1 MRMNPKDRDFER
13 IARYFM
19 EIRGFRGQ
27 FTLEKVPGGKATT
40 RILRMGR
47 ENTFMVKVFME
58 SFPSDKNVF
67 HAQNEVAIGETLKD
81 LSLSTK
87 KYLFVKTDSDNP
99 VGVPFAVSTY
109 IVGENLKKVNKRKIV
124 LIVPKVLDYL
134 FFLHSIT
141 PSKLFGYIGFLKE
154 RKPMESTFSF
164 GQFESAYLRA
174 DIQREGIIFSPQE
187 KKNLNQAVEILNQEK
202 LFCLCHWDITRENT
216 LWDGCKVH
224 LIDWS
229 YAHYADP
236 ASDIAGVTFWLMESG
251 SKSQIRQELS
261 YIYKRYLGLGFDIV
275 PTLLFYLIQ
284 RHIELGRIKGKIY
297 LEKGKKLLRC
307 LPVNSLEKL
316 IDAIFT
322 AMI

>member
-1 MRMNPKDRDFER
+1 
-13 IARYFM
+13 M

-47 ENTFMVKVFME
+47 ENAFMVKVFME

-67 HAQNEVAIGETLKD
+67 HVQNEVAIGETLKD

-87 KYLFVKTDSDNP
+87 KYLLIETDSDNP

-109 IVGENLKKVNKRKIV
+109 TVGENLKKANKRKIV
-124 LIVPKVLDYL
+124 LMVPKVLDYL
-134 FFLHSIT
+134 FFLHSMT
-141 PSKLFGYIGFLKE
+141 PSKFFGYIGFLKE

-229 YAHYADP
+229 YAHYTNP
-236 ASDIAGVTFWLMESG
+236 SSDIAGVTFWL
-251 SKSQIRQELS
+251 
-261 YIYKRYLGLGFDIV
+261 
-275 PTLLFYLIQ
+275 
-284 RHIELGRIKGKIY
+284 IELGLKTQIEEELTRSYERYQQLGFNIVTMLPFYLGQRYIEIGRLKGDKYVERGKEFFGYVSKVSSLKEFI
-297 LEKGKKLLRC
+297 EAITFQAITKG
-307 LPVNSLEKL
+307 
-316 IDAIFT
+316 
-322 AMI
+322 